1 MVLDLNASE
10 ALQFA
15 GIAAVTYLVMWWVV
29 RPLSFVYRLEQGRLA
44 VRTFFF
50 LPMASVRLSEIS
62 QVEVSR
68 PHDGKPVRWLIS
80 PYRRWSGQTLFAE
93 TKHEWVALP
102 DRFAGELAARPSQA
116 NKVDEL
122 PAQFRGDSG
131 YQRVLAA
138 LMTSNRAVRKLASW
152 CVPLTGAAAWCLILL
167 PLWLTAVELVGFKL
181 FADEHHLAWSRVF
194 DRVTWPHFAASAFV
208 VVCGIAV
215 RGLVSLGKPLPWS
228 IAGISLSAA
237 VSRLSLAFPG
247 AHDVLSHTLF
257 DSCTGYAERHGLVG
271 ITCLVAATVLA
282 LAAWNPD
289 RARIQSAEEAEG
301 FAATP

>member
-152 CVPLTGAAAWCLILL
+152 CVPLAGAAAWCLILL
-167 PLWLTAVELVGFKL
+167 PLWLTCVELIGAKMCAEDL
-181 FADEHHLAWSRVF
+181 HLPLSAVLSG
-194 DRVTWPHFAASAFV
+194 TLPHFAASAFLIA
-208 VVCGIAV
+208 CGIAT
-215 RGLVSLGKPLPWS
+215 RGVVAFGMPLPGPL
-228 IAGISLSAA
+228 AGISLFAA
-237 VSRLSLAFPG
+237 VSRLSLAFP
-247 AHDVLSHTLF
+247 ASHDILSHRLF
-257 DSCTGYAERHGLVG
+257 DSCTGYDERHGLVG